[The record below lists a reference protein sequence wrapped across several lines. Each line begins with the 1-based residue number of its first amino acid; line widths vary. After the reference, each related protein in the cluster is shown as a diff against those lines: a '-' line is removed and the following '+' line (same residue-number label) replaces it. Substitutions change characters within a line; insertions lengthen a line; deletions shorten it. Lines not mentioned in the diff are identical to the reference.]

1 MAEMKL
7 PGNSQ
12 GPKTPK
18 ATPQKK
24 VAAVVQGPVKTQKQP
39 LGKRF
44 ASTFMGDDAK
54 GVWHYVA
61 WDVLIPAAK
70 DTLSEA
76 VSQGVERLLFGEA
89 RGRSRGRRGLNSS
102 SGGSY
107 ISYDRY
113 SNGALGSRGP
123 ARREITRQAR
133 SAHDFDELVFEAR
146 VDADAVLEGLYTIL
160 EQYDQVT
167 VSDLY
172 ELANVSANFTD
183 QKWGWTD
190 LRGTGVSRRG
200 GNYYLDLPRPTA
212 LD

>member
-1 MAEMKL
+1 MAEARL

-12 GPKTPK
+12 QPKGPKAK
-18 ATPQKK
+18 PQKK
-24 VAAVVQGPVKTQKQP
+24 VEPVVLGSVSTRKQS

-44 ASTFMGDDAK
+44 AATFMGDDAK

-70 DTLSEA
+70 DTLSDA

-89 RGRSRGRRGLNSS
+89 RGRSRGRRYGNPQ

-107 ISYDRY
+107 VSYDRY
-113 SNGALGSRGP
+113 SRGPIGTQSP
-123 ARREITRQAR
+123 ARREISRPGRA
-133 SAHDFDELVFEAR
+133 SHDFDELVFDTR

-160 EQYDQVT
+160 EQYDQAT
-167 VSDLY
+167 VGDLY
-172 ELANVSANFTD
+172 ELANVSGNFTD

-190 LRGTGVSRRG
+190 LRGSGVSRKRDG
-200 GNYYLDLPRPTA
+200 YYLDLPRPTA

>member
-1 MAEMKL
+1 MAEAKL

-12 GPKTPK
+12 RAKGPKSLPE
-18 ATPQKK
+18 KK
-24 VAAVVQGPVKTQKQP
+24 VESVVKGSVKTQKQP

-44 ASTFMGDDAK
+44 AATFMGDDAK

-70 DTLSEA
+70 DTLSDA

-89 RGRSRGRRGLNSS
+89 RGRSRGRVNRGPA

-107 ISYDRY
+107 VSYDRY
-113 SNGALGSRGP
+113 SSGPLGSRGP
-123 ARREITRQAR
+123 ARRELSRQGRA
-133 SAHDFDELVFEAR
+133 SHDFDELVFDTRA
-146 VDADAVLEGLYTIL
+146 DADAVLDGLYTIL
-160 EQYDQVT
+160 EQYDEVT

-172 ELANVSANFTD
+172 ELANVSGNFTD

-190 LRGTGVSRRG
+190 LRGAGISRKRQG
-200 GNYYLDLPRPTA
+200 YFLDLPRPTA